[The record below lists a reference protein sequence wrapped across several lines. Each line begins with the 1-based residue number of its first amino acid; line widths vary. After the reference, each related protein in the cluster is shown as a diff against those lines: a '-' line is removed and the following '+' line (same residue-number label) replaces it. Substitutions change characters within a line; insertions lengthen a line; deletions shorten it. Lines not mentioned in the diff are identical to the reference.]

1 MEKTVANNGKEASM
15 KWGNSN
21 EIAAALNKHYPGD
34 SQLIMSDAY
43 LISKVITLPGFDDE
57 PQPPDRL
64 YATFIKSRLNNIK
77 CGGVSTSME
86 LNLR

>member
-1 MEKTVANNGKEASM
+1 MKRRKEQPEKEASM

-34 SQLIMSDAY
+34 SQLTMSDAY

-57 PQPPDRL
+57 PQPPNTL
-64 YATFIKSRLNNIK
+64 YATFIKSRLNILK

-86 LNLR
+86 LNLQ